1 MGLGGPQDSGYA
13 APPTILQAVEH
24 MTFTRHAPL
33 FLVAGLAAGLGCSTP
48 GEGPGDVAMVS
59 EEALPEIRYY
69 VIADT

>member
-1 MGLGGPQDSGYA
+1 MLLA
-13 APPTILQAVEH
+13 
-24 MTFTRHAPL
+24 MKHAPL

-48 GEGPGDVAMVS
+48 GDEHDGAAMVS